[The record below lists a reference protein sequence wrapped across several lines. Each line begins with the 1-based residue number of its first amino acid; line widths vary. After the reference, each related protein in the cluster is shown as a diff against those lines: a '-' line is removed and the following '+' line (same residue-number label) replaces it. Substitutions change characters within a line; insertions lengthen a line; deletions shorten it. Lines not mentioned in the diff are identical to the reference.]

1 MESDILNQLLFCGT
15 SKIPSHEV
23 LFPRGVK

>member
-15 SKIPSHEV
+15 RKIPTPEV

>member
-15 SKIPSHEV
+15 RKIPSHEV
-23 LFPRGVK
+23 QFPRGVK